1 MNFCV
6 VNSTDLNPIYAYFMP
21 IVSRIWSRYMEYCP
35 IALLYGSEDIWMSTR
50 INTFLYKEIKATAQV
65 HFVKPVPGYK
75 SSTVMQVSRALVGA
89 LPTLQQDDYA
99 IISDVDMIPLSRSYF
114 RQQDST
120 KKFHIFSADAYTD
133 ITKGW
138 EPLKFPMCYL
148 GANKQ
153 YWREI
158 FNITTDDISFETAKS
173 LEGRADVW
181 DNDESYVCGK
191 IKTSKYYK
199 QDMHLMVRTWPG
211 SRAYKRLDRENWHF
225 NSQKDLIDAHFF
237 RPGYQHMNEL
247 LAVFRVY
254 FNNDVEFLLRY
265 TDQFTRNL

>member
-1 MNFCV
+1 
-6 VNSTDLNPIYAYFMP
+6 
-21 IVSRIWSRYMEYCP
+21 MEYCP

-50 INTFLYKEIKATAQV
+50 INAFLYKEIKATAQV

>member
-1 MNFCV
+1 
-6 VNSTDLNPIYAYFMP
+6 
-21 IVSRIWSRYMEYCP
+21 MEYCP